1 MKLPKQYE
9 NLNIDQKRVVVL
21 NLIDEYWNKKY
32 QETIVHLSNE
42 QVEFLFQYFFTESK
56 EEREK
61 MWMDMRNKYEKA
73 VKDLE
78 KLTSKL
84 QKLNLEFAE
93 LLAKRKDA
101 EEFRE
106 NIKNNF

>member
-1 MKLPKQYE
+1 MKLPEQYKNLTKQE
-9 NLNIDQKRVVVL
+9 KRIIVL

-32 QETIVHLSNE
+32 KDMTDNLTEE
-42 QVEFLFQYFFTESK
+42 QVEFLFKYFFTESK

-61 MWMDMRNKYEKA
+61 MWMDMRTKYENA

-78 KLTSKL
+78 KLTNKL

-101 EEFRE
+101 EEFKN
-106 NIKNNF
+106 NIKNKF